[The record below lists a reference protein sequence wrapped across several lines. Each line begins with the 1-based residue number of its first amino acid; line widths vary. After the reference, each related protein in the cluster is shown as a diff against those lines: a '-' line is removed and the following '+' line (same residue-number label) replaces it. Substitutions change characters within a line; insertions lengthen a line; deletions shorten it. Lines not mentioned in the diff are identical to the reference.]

1 MICIKYL
8 LVNLALEKQSHI
20 GIALSGGGVRGI
32 AHLGVL
38 RAMDEAGISP
48 SAISGSSAGAIA
60 GVMYAKGFAPDEIL
74 EIIIQTNYFK
84 FIWPSVSWKGILKM
98 DHITPLYEKYL
109 EVNDFSSLRI
119 PMTMAATDLHLGQ
132 TAYFSSGEIIRP
144 LMASSCIPGMFE
156 PILLDGRYY
165 IDGGV
170 LNNMP
175 VEPLQD
181 ICDVI
186 IGVNCNHLPEQQ
198 NIRHIKSLIE
208 RTVIMSMNYN
218 VYSRRGMCDHFV
230 EPVGLARFGV
240 LEIKKAKEIFEIGYQ
255 TMKEYIDVH
264 ALWDRVPQKQ

>member
-1 MICIKYL
+1 M
-8 LVNLALEKQSHI
+8 
-20 GIALSGGGVRGI
+20 RGI

-38 RAMDEAGISP
+38 KAMDEVGLVP
-48 SAISGSSAGAIA
+48 NAISGTSAGAIA

-98 DHITPLYEKYL
+98 DQVIPLYEKYL
-109 EVNDFSSLRI
+109 GLDDFSSLRI
-119 PMTMAATDLHLGQ
+119 PMTMAATDLHLGK
-132 TAYFSSGEIIRP
+132 TVYFSSGEIIRP

-156 PILLDGRYY
+156 PILLDGHYY

-181 ICDVI
+181 TCDVI
-186 IGVNCNHLPEQQ
+186 IGVNCNHLPIEQ
-198 NIRHIKSLIE
+198 NIRHIKKLIE
-208 RTVIMSMNYN
+208 RTVIMAMNYN
-218 VYSRRGMCDHFV
+218 VYSRRALCDHFV
-230 EPVGLARFGV
+230 EPLGLARFGV

-255 TMKEYIDVH
+255 TMKEYIDVQLLQERI
-264 ALWDRVPQKQ
+264 AAKTII

>member
-1 MICIKYL
+1 M
-8 LVNLALEKQSHI
+8 EKQKRI
-20 GIALSGGGVRGI
+20 GVALSGGGVRGI

-38 RAMDEAGISP
+38 KAMDEVGLVP

-60 GVMYAKGFAPDEIL
+60 GVMYAKGYTPDEIL

-98 DHITPLYEKYL
+98 DHIIPLYEKYL
-109 EVNDFSSLRI
+109 EFDDFSSLRI
-119 PMTMAATDLHLGQ
+119 PMTLAATDLHLGQ
-132 TAYFSSGEIIRP
+132 TVYFSSGEIIRP

-181 ICDVI
+181 FCDVI
-186 IGVNCNHLPEQQ
+186 IGVNCNQLPVEQ

-208 RTVIMSMNYN
+208 RTVIMSLNYN
-218 VYSRRGMCDHFV
+218 VYSRRGMCDYFV
-230 EPVGLARFGV
+230 EPPGLARFGV
-240 LEIKKAKEIFEIGYQ
+240 LEIKKAREIFEIGYQ
-255 TMKEYIDVH
+255 TMKEFIDLHFLLNKVIT
-264 ALWDRVPQKQ
+264 KSTM